1 MDLKTLKKR
10 KSELK
15 WFPYNKGGE
24 YRKWFGNREYV
35 VNWENDGY
43 EIKNFKDE
51 YGKVKSRPQNQNY
64 YFRKGITWSSIS
76 SSLFGVRCY
85 EDGMLLITPQ
95 IHYFVMIKIIF
106 ILLDC

>member
-24 YRKWFGNREYV
+24 YRKWFGNRNTLLIGKMMDMRLKISKMNME
-35 VNWENDGY
+35 
-43 EIKNFKDE
+43 
-51 YGKVKSRPQNQNY
+51 KVKSRPQNQNY